1 MSACGEAFQDKPTNI
16 RTRAD
21 LSEKVVVPTQS
32 VQQSMFEYSNPY
44 LGEDW
49 GDIVIN
55 HKYLSTFVGQAPALL
70 SVWP

>member
-1 MSACGEAFQDKPTNI
+1 MSACGEALQDKPTNI

-21 LSEKVVVPTQS
+21 LSEKVVVPTQA

-49 GDIVIN
+49 GG
-55 HKYLSTFVGQAPALL
+55 L
-70 SVWP
+70 